1 MRRAIATIS
10 LTIAAVIFV
19 LRFNP
24 QTAVNFAAGSTTGL
38 GGPGTPT
45 ALGDTG
51 STTTTTPET
60 TTTAPASTTTAPP
73 TTTTTTQPT
82 TTTADTQVVDGQVIQ
97 TEWGPVQVEVTLSG
111 KTIVDVQ
118 ALQTPNH
125 ASRSREINDYVTPLY
140 RQAALQAQSA
150 NFWGVSGATITWW
163 GYVNSLQSALDAAG
177 F

>member
-10 LTIAAVIFV
+10 ITIAALIFV

-24 QTAVNFAAGSTTGL
+24 QTATNFAAGSITGP
-38 GGPGTPT
+38 GATGTPT
-45 ALGDTG
+45 AAGDTG
-51 STTTTTPET
+51 STTTSTPDTTTQPST
-60 TTTAPASTTTAPP
+60 TTTTQP

-111 KTIVDVQ
+111 KTIVDVE

-125 ASRSREINDYVTPLY
+125 ASRSRQINDYVTPIY
-140 RQAALQAQSA
+140 RQSALQAQSA

-163 GYVNSLQSALDAAG
+163 GYVNSMQSALDAAG